1 MEFSEDFELK
11 TLTKSSKL
19 SIKIE
24 TPTKLLSSKQRKSKF
39 QSCPFT
45 SQSQDFSQNPDHNSR
60 LLIQKDLSYLKP
72 QSHNPRSSLTL
83 SLIHPVESVNLS
95 ETSLLIKIYFFH
107 SSHYI
112 DLVLPYEIKV
122 VDMLSKALLAY
133 IDRFKSS
140 LPYGLDTTAYRVWL
154 PCEDSYKPDTDF
166 VINKDLQVFKLGCS
180 SLCICEN
187 LDFNGDRLKKGNIG
201 IRNLENL
208 DKIVIKVVFE
218 GNWANF
224 LVGKDTCLRDML
236 GSIQK
241 KFGIDGWI
249 VDELYEFRSFIE
261 ETGEYCAVHVD
272 LGVKDLRGHE
282 VWMGRKEY
290 LDYSLSSY
298 NFVKFNKY

>member
-11 TLTKSSKL
+11 KLTKSSKL
-19 SIKIE
+19 SINIDSPAK
-24 TPTKLLSSKQRKSKF
+24 PHSSNQRKSKF
-39 QSCPFT
+39 QSYPFT
-45 SQSQDFSQNPDHNSR
+45 SHSQDFSNNPDHNSG

-83 SLIHPVESVNLS
+83 SLIHPVESVKLS
-95 ETSLLIKIYFFH
+95 DTSLLIKVYFFH
-107 SSHYI
+107 SAHYI

-133 IDRFKSS
+133 VDRFKSS
-140 LPYGLDTTAYRVWL
+140 LPYGLDTTAYKVWL
-154 PCEDSYKPDTDF
+154 PCDDSYKPDTDF
-166 VINKDLQVFKLGCS
+166 VINKDLPVFKLGCA

-187 LDFNGDRLKKGNIG
+187 PDFIDSRLKKGNNG
-201 IRNLENL
+201 LRNLENL
-208 DKIVIKVVFE
+208 DKIVIKVMFQ

-224 LVGKDTCLRDML
+224 LVSKDACLRKML
-236 GSIQK
+236 PGIQK

-249 VDELYEFRSFIE
+249 VEELYEFRTFIE

-282 VWMGRKEY
+282 VWLGRKEY
-290 LDYSLSSY
+290 LDISLSSN
-298 NFVKFNKY
+298 NFVKFNKN